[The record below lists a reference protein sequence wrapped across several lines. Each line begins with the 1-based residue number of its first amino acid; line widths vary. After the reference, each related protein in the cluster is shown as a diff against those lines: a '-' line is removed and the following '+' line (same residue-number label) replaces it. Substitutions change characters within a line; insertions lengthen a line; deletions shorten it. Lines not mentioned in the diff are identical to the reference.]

1 MNQRIVKVCLVMSV
15 AGCAAPAPMSVRRP
29 AEVYANMVRGTADED
44 PRGGMPSRGDS
55 RPVGSRS
62 TSNAPEGTPR
72 ARLGFTGESTN
83 PEVRY
88 AADGGVEPDF
98 YVERSPLA
106 GKREYAGPLS
116 LGDPGVSASLWRESR
131 GGNNLFYDYRAWQ
144 PMDLITIVV
153 SEDAEGTKEADTE
166 VKSKTSIELAIEKF
180 LGFETNFTDIDPG
193 SLIKADSKNDFKG
206 EGETTRKDSLT
217 ARISAMVA
225 EVLPSGVLRIE
236 GEKIISVNNEEQIMV
251 ISGLVRPRDVN
262 SDNEVASNKV
272 ANMRIDYYGR
282 GTVGEAQYG
291 GWLGRGLRKIW
302 PF

>member
-1 MNQRIVKVCLVMSV
+1 MMKKVSCFLSALAVI
-15 AGCAAPAPMSVRRP
+15 GCATPGPLSVRRP
-29 AEVYANMVRGTADED
+29 AETYANMVRGTADED
-44 PRGGMPSRGDS
+44 PRGGMPPRGDI
-55 RPVGSRS
+55 RPVAFRSAASGSES
-62 TSNAPEGTPR
+62 PR
-72 ARLGFTGESTN
+72 ARLGFTGESAA
-83 PEVRY
+83 PEAGY
-88 AADGGVEPDF
+88 AAEGGVEADF

-106 GKREYAGPLS
+106 DKREYTGPLG

-166 VKSKTSIELAIEKF
+166 VKSKTSLELAIDKF
-180 LGFETNFTDIDPG
+180 LGFETNFTDIDPS

-236 GEKIISVNNEEQIMV
+236 GEKIISVNNEEQVMV

-262 SDNEVASNKV
+262 SDNEVASNKI

-291 GWLGRGLRKIW
+291 GWLGRALRKVW